1 MDTNEDKAK
10 QAEACCDSSQG
21 NADCCSSGSG
31 SGKSWKTAVFVIVIL
46 AAGAVAAHSLL
57 IGNSKTAS
65 VSPTATSSFDTVGLP
80 GKVELSTEAGATGQ
94 QPSKAA
100 AISCGMTLDS
110 IESLGRIADAQG
122 ANVVFIF
129 LAGENKELAL
139 SASAQVNA
147 VINKL
152 SVQGKRVSAFTLEK
166 GAEGYDQLVKQFSAD
181 KLPCVLVA
189 GKGSRAVPVSGE
201 INEARLLGAF
211 VTANT
216 PSSCGPRTGSSC
228 CPR

>member
-10 QAEACCDSSQG
+10 QAEVCCDSSSQG
-21 NADCCSSGSG
+21 DADCCSSGSG

-57 IGNSKTAS
+57 TGNSKTAS
-65 VSPTATSSFDTVGLP
+65 VPLAVTSSFDTIS
-80 GKVELSTEAGATGQ
+80 E
-94 QPSKAA
+94 QPSKTAA
-100 AISCGMTLDS
+100 VSCGVTLDS

-129 LAGENKELAL
+129 LAGENEELAL
-139 SASAQVNA
+139 SASAQVEA

-152 SVQGKRVSAFTLEK
+152 SAQGKRVSAFTLEK
-166 GAEGYDQLVKQFSAD
+166 GAEGYDQLIKQFSVE
-181 KLPCVLVA
+181 LPCVIVA
-189 GKGSRAVPVSGE
+189 GKGSQAVPVSVE

>member
-10 QAEACCDSSQG
+10 QAEACCDSSSQG

-80 GKVELSTEAGATGQ
+80 GKAELSTEACQ

-100 AISCGMTLDS
+100 AVSCGVTLDS

-129 LAGENKELAL
+129 LAGENEELAL
-139 SASAQVNA
+139 SASVQVNA
-147 VINKL
+147 VISKL
-152 SVQGKRVSAFTLEK
+152 SAQGKRVSAFTLEK

-201 INEARLLGAF
+201 ITEARLLGAF

-228 CPR
+228 CPRR